1 MFIYLLY
8 KRKACGYDE
17 ITDVELIFNP
27 TLVLKCVAVLLACLA
42 THANPNKMNKLLS
55 FDSNSNQIYK

>member
-17 ITDVELIFNP
+17 ITDVYKKKKKEG
-27 TLVLKCVAVLLACLA
+27 VLQYLLACLD
-42 THANPNKMNKLLS
+42 THANPRKMNK
-55 FDSNSNQIYK
+55 QQTPII

>member
-27 TLVLKCVAVLLACLA
+27 TLVLKVCCSIAGLLGHPCKPKQNEQ
-42 THANPNKMNKLLS
+42 TP
-55 FDSNSNQIYK
+55 II

>member
-17 ITDVELIFNP
+17 ITDVALIFN
-27 TLVLKCVAVLLACLA
+27 LLW
-42 THANPNKMNKLLS
+42 
-55 FDSNSNQIYK
+55 F